1 MVNEVSCYRNLESR
15 GNVAG
20 CMRTGR
26 LPRHTYGHLLFLR
39 KYSRAALSFADR
51 RSTRA
56 RKAEVQLNSHQ
67 NESESVVK
75 ARGGGGGI
83 GILSKSLNIISNMI
97 SLQRVNFIPCAI
109 ITLVLFERVKTA
121 TSSFFLSSL
130 LVHYEIL
137 AGKEESRNSQ
147 VVYSAIY
154 TTRKA
159 IIDDDYSAWRPS
171 VNVGCCVLL
180 K

>member
-1 MVNEVSCYRNLESR
+1 MLYDHTVALNHAQQTTAMVNEVSRYRNLESR

-39 KYSRAALSFADR
+39 KYSRGALSFADR
-51 RSTRA
+51 RSARP

-75 ARGGGGGI
+75 ARRGTVP
-83 GILSKSLNIISNMI
+83 GILSKCM
-97 SLQRVNFIPCAI
+97 
-109 ITLVLFERVKTA
+109 
-121 TSSFFLSSL
+121 
-130 LVHYEIL
+130 
-137 AGKEESRNSQ
+137 
-147 VVYSAIY
+147 
-154 TTRKA
+154 
-159 IIDDDYSAWRPS
+159 
-171 VNVGCCVLL
+171 L